1 MSGSGSNKG
10 NSKNVFC
17 DYFSLFRKSYLES
30 RFDVLILRDSR
41 SDASLPQEKQDK
53 VSIVELKNGKVVF
66 KQKPI
71 SFEKQSDT
79 LQGEP
84 LRYGLLGLHSKF
96 STEIVKFREML
107 EDRINQQSP
116 PLTAFPDEH
125 RPLIAKLA
133 HERFVHCV
141 MWHLGIN

>member
-1 MSGSGSNKG
+1 M
-10 NSKNVFC
+10 
-17 DYFSLFRKSYLES
+17 
-30 RFDVLILRDSR
+30 LIWRDSS
-41 SDASLPQEKQDK
+41 SDASLLQEKQDRA
-53 VSIVELKNGKVVF
+53 SIVELKNGKVVF

-79 LQGEP
+79 LQGES
-84 LRYGLLGLHSKF
+84 LRYGLLGLYPKF

-107 EDRINQQSP
+107 EDRINQQLP

-133 HERFVHCV
+133 HERFVH
-141 MWHLGIN
+141 